1 MIFHQTIFHNVGEKN
16 IISKTRT
23 FVLLISL
30 MSNIFD
36 SYGEGGHVYNYLT
49 DSTVPKEDPGY
60 DFRIVKLIIVIDL
73 ILLIFVQVKIELFK
87 RAVDQQIVAIELQA
101 EENVS
106 SNMTTFRIVGA
117 IGFVF
122 MLISLTFIAN
132 ISIINEFIYRISVQ
146 VVITIFL
153 PSFVFYK
160 NQNFHEFCIKTLCF
174 WK

>member
-60 DFRIVKLIIVIDL
+60 DFRIVKLIIVINL
-73 ILLIFVQVKIELFK
+73 IVLIFVQVKIELFK
-87 RAVDQQIVAIELQA
+87 RTVDQQIAAIEA

-117 IGFVF
+117 IGLVF
-122 MLISLTFIAN
+122 MLISLTFMAN
-132 ISIINEFIYRISVQ
+132 VSIINEFISRIAVQ

-160 NQNFHEFCIKTLCF
+160 NQNFHEFCIKTLCM

>member
-1 MIFHQTIFHNVGEKN
+1 MIFHQTIFQNVGEKN
-16 IISKTRT
+16 IISITRT
-23 FVLLISL
+23 FVLFISL

-36 SYGEGGHVYNYLT
+36 SFGIGGHVYNYLT
-49 DSTVPKEDPGY
+49 DTIPKENPGY
-60 DFRIVKLIIVIDL
+60 DFRIVKLIIVINL
-73 ILLIFVQVKIELFK
+73 IVLIFVQVKIELFK
-87 RAVDQQIVAIELQA
+87 RTVDQQIAAIEA

-117 IGFVF
+117 IGLVF
-122 MLISLTFIAN
+122 MLISLTFMAN
-132 ISIINEFIYRISVQ
+132 VSIINEFISRIAVQ

-160 NQNFHEFCIKTLCF
+160 NQNFHEFCIKTLCM

>member
-1 MIFHQTIFHNVGEKN
+1 MIFHQTIFHKVGEKK
-16 IISKTRT
+16 IISVTRT
-23 FVLLISL
+23 FVLLTSL

-36 SYGEGGHVYNYLT
+36 SFGEGGHVYNYLT
-49 DSTVPKEDPGY
+49 DTVPKEDPGY
-60 DFRIVKLIIVIDL
+60 DFRIVKLIIVINL
-73 ILLIFVQVKIELFK
+73 IFLVFVQVKIELFK
-87 RAVDQQIVAIELQA
+87 RAVDQQIGAIELQV

-122 MLISLTFIAN
+122 MVISLTFMAN
-132 ISIINEFIYRISVQ
+132 VSIINEFISRIAVQ